1 MDGSRVT
8 YLYIYIGPDRWN
20 RPKLLPNLRREKALQ
35 LYNYCKNITS
45 HRKSLENNKKKKKEK
60 GNQLHV
66 SSAQTASKIRYHVR
80 KNDFKA
86 NSFSP
91 VIFTLYSS
99 YPGNKVNM
107 ENKVG
112 LSS

>member
-1 MDGSRVT
+1 M
-8 YLYIYIGPDRWN
+8 
-20 RPKLLPNLRREKALQ
+20 PNLRREKALQ

-45 HRKSLENNKKKKKEK
+45 YRKSPENNIKKKEK
-60 GNQLHV
+60 GKQLHV